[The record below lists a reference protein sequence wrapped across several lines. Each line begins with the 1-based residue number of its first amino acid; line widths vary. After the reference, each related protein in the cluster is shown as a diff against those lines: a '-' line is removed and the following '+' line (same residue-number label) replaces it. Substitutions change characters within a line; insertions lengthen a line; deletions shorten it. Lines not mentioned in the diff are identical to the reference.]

1 MIQNVENKKIKD
13 LKQLL
18 KFDYLD
24 EKNSFIALTKYNVEL
39 IEFIIQND
47 SRYRSDADTNNSNS
61 TKSLVRKY
69 KECTDNSEKQ
79 YILKKILISI
89 DKQNSTHLSVSGT
102 KKSEKQKNN
111 KGIDKILDYLCN
123 TITLSSLDERIKNGD
138 TSLVDNIAINGV
150 EGRYNI
156 SFASKFC
163 TYMSRYM
170 YDNDNNFS
178 IYDNILRQILPYYYY
193 QYVNKDTILTINNK
207 YMLKNGYENYNNKI
221 AEILSNYKVKNEKI
235 SRKDFDHLLWY
246 YYKGDKDIKV
256 DNIIVY
262 ESRITKAIKSII

>member
-1 MIQNVENKKIKD
+1 
-13 LKQLL
+13 
-18 KFDYLD
+18 
-24 EKNSFIALTKYNVEL
+24 
-39 IEFIIQND
+39 
-47 SRYRSDADTNNSNS
+47 
-61 TKSLVRKY
+61 
-69 KECTDNSEKQ
+69 
-79 YILKKILISI
+79 
-89 DKQNSTHLSVSGT
+89 
-102 KKSEKQKNN
+102 
-111 KGIDKILDYLCN
+111 
-123 TITLSSLDERIKNGD
+123 
-138 TSLVDNIAINGV
+138 
-150 EGRYNI
+150 
-156 SFASKFC
+156 
-163 TYMSRYM
+163 MSRYM